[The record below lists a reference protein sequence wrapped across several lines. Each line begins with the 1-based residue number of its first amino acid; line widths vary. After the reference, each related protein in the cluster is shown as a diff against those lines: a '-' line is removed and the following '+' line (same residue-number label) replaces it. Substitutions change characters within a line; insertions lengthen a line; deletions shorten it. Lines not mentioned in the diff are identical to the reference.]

1 MKPNPQTDLVLLE
14 HIRERISRIA
24 EYTSRKRAAFYDSHL
39 IQDAVL
45 RNLQT
50 IAESTQRLSNGLRI
64 TEPKVPWRAIA
75 GFRNVVAHDY
85 LEIDLEVVL
94 EVVWS
99 VVEQDLPKLGAA
111 VDRMIRV
118 ASTGR
123 PRT

>member
-14 HIRERISRIA
+14 HIRERIA
-24 EYTSRKRAAFYDSHL
+24 EYTNRKRAAFYDSHL

-75 GFRNVVAHDY
+75 GFRNVAHDY
-85 LEIDLEVVL
+85 LEIDL